1 MSRQKTLAKQVDLN
15 GVGVHSGLP
24 VHVCLKP
31 APQGTGIIFVRT
43 DVKDQPNV
51 IPALWSYVVDTRL
64 CTLLA
69 NSAGVKVGTIEHLM
83 AALRGADVSNV
94 IIEIDG
100 PEVPIMDGSSAA
112 FIEAIDSVGVVEQE
126 APVYAIKVLE
136 PIEVRDGDKYVRL
149 MPSDQETYSG
159 TIIYENQVIGHQSYE
174 MTFVNG
180 NFRHELADSRT
191 FGLFEEVDALRS
203 MGLAK
208 GGSLENAIVVT
219 KDSVMNPEGLRHEDE
234 FIRHKLLDAVGDL
247 YLAGAPVIAAYEGV
261 RLSHGMNNA
270 LLRTLFARP
279 QSWVRV
285 EMGTSVV
292 REAVLAA

>member
-1 MSRQKTLAKQVDLN
+1 MARQKTLAKQVDLN

-69 NSAGVKVGTIEHLM
+69 NNAGVKVGTIEHLM

-112 FIEAIDSVGVVEQE
+112 FIAAIDSVGVVEQS

-159 TIIYENQVIGHQSYE
+159 TIIYENQIIGRQSYE
-174 MTFVNG
+174 MTFING

-219 KDSVMNPEGLRHEDE
+219 KDSVMNPEGLRHKDE

-285 EMGTSVV
+285 ELGARV
-292 REAVLAA
+292 REAVMAA

>member
-31 APQGTGIIFVRT
+31 AQQGTGIIFVRT
-43 DVKDQPNV
+43 DIKDQPNV

-69 NSAGVKVGTIEHLM
+69 NNAGVKIGTIEHLM

-285 EMGTSVV
+285 EMGTSAV